1 MDARTRK
8 AVAARDRAVGRV
20 SHLTW
25 RIGSFAAVGAVVLG
39 AGFAHLLP
47 THLPHFSSSGG
58 SGSDGSSGN
67 SGSSGTSG
75 SNSGS
80 TNIQGPGTAPQ
91 QGSGSGSHVTSGG
104 S

>member
-1 MDARTRK
+1 MDARTRE

-47 THLPHFSSSGG
+47 THLPHFNTGG
-58 SGSDGSSGN
+58 SGSSGN
-67 SGSSGTSG
+67 SGSNSGS

-80 TNIQGPGTAPQ
+80 NNIQGPGTAPQ

>member
-20 SHLTW
+20 SHMTW

-47 THLPHFSSSGG
+47 THLPHFSSGG
-58 SGSDGSSGN
+58 SGS
-67 SGSSGTSG
+67 SGSSGSGNSG

-80 TNIQGPGTAPQ
+80 SNSGSNNIQSPGTAPQ